1 MKSSPGLD
9 FVGRTLRT
17 TGYLILIFLPFG
29 FFYLGVYPTLAIFS
43 GCVWG
48 IVNILFI
55 TRLVKV
61 TIRPGG
67 VDGFHAIAWG
77 ILKFPLLYLAGYFLL
92 KVPYFEPLYLLI
104 GFTSILAVMVLKV
117 IGRAILDMDNVE
129 NKNEKLQRT
138 I

>member
-1 MKSSPGLD
+1 MMKSNPGLD
-9 FVGRTLRT
+9 FISRTLKT

-29 FFYLGVYPTLAIFS
+29 IYYLGVYPTLAIFS

-67 VDGFHAIAWG
+67 VDSFHAIAWG

-92 KVPYFEPLYLLI
+92 KVTYFEPYI
-104 GFTSILAVMVLKV
+104 S
-117 IGRAILDMDNVE
+117 
-129 NKNEKLQRT
+129 
-138 I
+138 